1 MSITDLQMLFK
12 FIGGLGMFLYGMNAM
27 ADGLQKSAGHR
38 MQQLLGALT
47 KNRLMGVIL
56 GAGITAIIQSSS
68 ATTVMVVGFVNAG
81 IMNLGQAVGIIM
93 GANIGTTV
101 TSWIVSMSEWGE
113 MLKPEFFAPAL
124 VGVGAVM
131 TLFCKNSKKKQV
143 GEILVGFGVLFIG
156 LTFMSASITPYR
168 DAPIFAQAFTV
179 LGRNPFL
186 GILAGAAVTGII
198 QSSSASV
205 GILQTLAMNG
215 VVTTGAAIYITLGQN
230 IGTCLTA
237 MLSSA
242 GANRTAKR
250 AAAIHLT
257 FNTLGAVIFGVA
269 MYALSLLRPAMA
281 GSEINSVQISMFHT
295 IFNVTNTLLLYPF
308 AGQLVKISGLL
319 VKDGEA
325 EKEAGEERGEIET
338 AFRHLDQ
345 RIFESPVFAIEVA
358 QMETVHMGQIALNNI
373 RLATNAILSRDK
385 EKAKEV
391 YGNEKDIDKMEELLT
406 GYLIKVNNLSLT
418 EHQKLQVN
426 NLFYSISDIERVGD
440 HCENLAEQADYMAEH
455 NVSFSDTG
463 NEDLS
468 AISEKVV
475 KSFTHAIAA
484 RQTGDMDDVRKVSQ
498 YEDDVDMLEEELRDK
513 HIERLSSGQC
523 DPSSGVVFLDI
534 ISNLERISDHAYNLA
549 GYVKDEI

>member
-1 MSITDLQMLFK
+1 
-12 FIGGLGMFLYGMNAM
+12 
-27 ADGLQKSAGHR
+27 
-38 MQQLLGALT
+38 
-47 KNRLMGVIL
+47 
-56 GAGITAIIQSSS
+56 
-68 ATTVMVVGFVNAG
+68 
-81 IMNLGQAVGIIM
+81 
-93 GANIGTTV
+93 
-101 TSWIVSMSEWGE
+101 
-113 MLKPEFFAPAL
+113 
-124 VGVGAVM
+124 
-131 TLFCKNSKKKQV
+131 
-143 GEILVGFGVLFIG
+143 
-156 LTFMSASITPYR
+156 
-168 DAPIFAQAFTV
+168 
-179 LGRNPFL
+179 
-186 GILAGAAVTGII
+186 
-198 QSSSASV
+198 
-205 GILQTLAMNG
+205 
-215 VVTTGAAIYITLGQN
+215 
-230 IGTCLTA
+230 
-237 MLSSA
+237 
-242 GANRTAKR
+242 
-250 AAAIHLT
+250 
-257 FNTLGAVIFGVA
+257 
-269 MYALSLLRPAMA
+269 
-281 GSEINSVQISMFHT
+281 MFHT
-295 IFNVTNTLLLYPF
+295 IFNVTNPLLLYPF

-484 RQTGDMDDVRKVSQ
+484 RQTGDMDDVRKVIQ

>member
-1 MSITDLQMLFK
+1 M
-12 FIGGLGMFLYGMNAM
+12 
-27 ADGLQKSAGHR
+27 
-38 MQQLLGALT
+38 
-47 KNRLMGVIL
+47 
-56 GAGITAIIQSSS
+56 
-68 ATTVMVVGFVNAG
+68 
-81 IMNLGQAVGIIM
+81 
-93 GANIGTTV
+93 
-101 TSWIVSMSEWGE
+101 
-113 MLKPEFFAPAL
+113 
-124 VGVGAVM
+124 
-131 TLFCKNSKKKQV
+131 
-143 GEILVGFGVLFIG
+143 
-156 LTFMSASITPYR
+156 
-168 DAPIFAQAFTV
+168 
-179 LGRNPFL
+179 GRNPIL
-186 GILAGAAVTGII
+186 GIITGALVTALL
-198 QSSSASV
+198 QSSTASV